1 VEPAR
6 RTLTP
11 GSERVRLYTRTGDK
25 GETGLSAPGRVRK
38 SSPRIEALGD
48 LDEANAAIGAA
59 RVLTAGQAALDP
71 LLEEVQ
77 HRLFDLG
84 ADLAAPGATGR
95 LGEADVQGLEA
106 AIDRL
111 QAETPPI
118 RAFVLPGGEP
128 LAAALHLARTVARR
142 AERALVR
149 VQDSGEPVDPVAI
162 AYLNRLSDLLFA
174 AARWANRERGDVEWK
189 ADR

>member
-1 VEPAR
+1 M
-6 RTLTP
+6 
-11 GSERVRLYTRTGDK
+11 RLYTRTGDR
-25 GETGLSAPGRVRK
+25 GDTGLSAPGRVRK
-38 SSPRIEALGD
+38 SAPRIDALGE

-59 RVLTAGQAALDP
+59 RVLTAGDAAIDP
-71 LLEEVQ
+71 LLEAVQ

-84 ADLAAPGATGR
+84 ADLAQPGAAGR
-95 LGEADVQGLEA
+95 IGEADVQALEA

-111 QAETPPI
+111 QAQTPPI
-118 RAFVLPGGEP
+118 RAFVLPGGTA

-149 VQDSGEPVDPVAI
+149 LADAGEPVDPRAI

-174 AARWANRERGDVEWK
+174 AARWANREHGDVEW
-189 ADR
+189 RPGR

>member
-1 VEPAR
+1 
-6 RTLTP
+6 
-11 GSERVRLYTRTGDK
+11 VRLYTRTGDK
-25 GETGLSAPGRVRK
+25 GDTGLSAPGRVRK
-38 SSPRIEALGD
+38 SSARIEALGE
-48 LDEANAAIGAA
+48 LDEANAALGAA
-59 RVLTAGQAALDP
+59 RVLTAHETALDP
-71 LLEEVQ
+71 LLADVQ

-84 ADLAAPGATGR
+84 ADLASPGASGR
-95 LGEADVQGLEA
+95 LRETDVKAVEG

-111 QAETPPI
+111 QADTPPI

-149 VQDSGEPVDPVAI
+149 LADAGEPVDPMAI
-162 AYLNRLSDLLFA
+162 AYVNRLSDLLFA
-174 AARWANRERGDVEWK
+174 AARWANRRRGDVEWK